1 MLNNYANT
9 STNYNPIIN
18 YIRGNKEEIM
28 SNINNDTSNDK
39 LLESFQKLIV
49 TMERLNE
56 LNESIRNH
64 IV

>member
-1 MLNNYANT
+1 
-9 STNYNPIIN
+9 
-18 YIRGNKEEIM
+18 M